1 VGFIAVAAFNSFDFL
16 PRQVVHTINVADTFL
31 LTMAMTALGMET
43 TVAKF
48 KAVGG
53 KPFLLAF
60 ILFIWLIAAGWLTTY
75 FLS

>member
-1 VGFIAVAAFNSFDFL
+1 
-16 PRQVVHTINVADTFL
+16 
-31 LTMAMTALGMET
+31 MAMTALGMET

-60 ILFIWLIAAGWLTTY
+60 ILFIWLIVFGWVTTY
-75 FLS
+75 LVV